1 MAIMTHIITNTTAM
15 LTIDMERP
23 PRLLARLRRRDVLLG
38 ALIAVAGLSGCK
50 RAPERYELIYYYIP
64 H

>member
-1 MAIMTHIITNTTAM
+1 M